1 MLENAAILTLL
12 ISYHVLDKGGRSTVW
27 RQDSDHLILGCSL
40 VSCCRTKMNPSHLCL
55 GPILLQSAAAAA
67 RIYAL
72 KWLRIRDQIVDAVLA
87 LVGDEVN
94 THAPKEL

>member
-1 MLENAAILTLL
+1 
-12 ISYHVLDKGGRSTVW
+12 
-27 RQDSDHLILGCSL
+27 
-40 VSCCRTKMNPSHLCL
+40 MNPSHLCL
-55 GPILLQSAAAAA
+55 GPILLQSAAAAAA

-94 THAPKEL
+94 THAPKELQHLETGVSFIYCLFVSHQKNPV